1 MARDYNIY
9 IHTDSPTTSKT
20 RPSGN
25 TASKAS
31 NHETSATATASQVA
45 RLVKNPVGALIGSV
59 SKVAPAIGVAV
70 IVAGAVDSVLS
81 VGLTLGAGY
90 TGNQMLKMNYS
101 NFKNSVSAFM
111 NPLGTIKQVAYANME
126 QYKFSQKVEQEKIL
140 TGNSIINNYS
150 GKAS

>member
-20 RPSGN
+20 KPNGK
-25 TASKAS
+25 TASQAS
-31 NHETSATATASQVA
+31 DHETSATATASQVA
-45 RLVKNPVGALIGSV
+45 RIVKNPVGALVGTL
-59 SKVAPAIGVAV
+59 SKAAPAVGVAV
-70 IVAGAVDSVLS
+70 IVAGMLDSALN

-101 NFKNSVSAFM
+101 NFKNSVGAFM

-126 QYKFSQKVEQEKIL
+126 QFRFSQKVEQEKIL